1 MYNRPMYMQEGG
13 LAGSFGSSI
22 NPSFGNNGVLENIQE
37 QVSKNGDFLKLM
49 QNRNQGGVG
58 GNTADLYEKGFD
70 DPVDNRPPS
79 GDLKPIP
86 SNPLNIQNPFLPPI
100 QGGGNVPMPNKP
112 GVGTPP
118 NDMGMPLDMFGKI
131 NVDELNKQ
139 HSGIEKGFFESDE
152 YNKFHYDP
160 RNMMGT
166 MDVSF
171 SPYFG
176 QQGSGSVGAS
186 QDEAYEAYLKR
197 IGKSDLIG
205 KNIPGVPMDF
215 GQPLNFNYI
224 NSIPQPTPGSSNF
237 TSAPIQEFANG
248 GLADMGR
255 FGDNQMVHAQT
266 GEMVVPQSILQENP
280 QIGMGLNQALVN
292 QGLDPQRQVV
302 GSGAG
307 SMNPMTGQQE
317 FFDLGKILK
326 TVAPIAIGAM
336 LGPAAGAG
344 LGGMFGAGS
353 AAGSFLSNPFVG
365 RAITGALTS
374 KLGGAKTKDALMA
387 GLLSGGIGALTGGMG
402 SEGSIGSDATKQ
414 GALKAG
420 QFSAK
425 EIAANQLVPDA
436 VSKTA
441 TDTATESI
449 KGAFVPKTMSGEL
462 LQSLGVGEGN
472 ILSKLLNTQMGE
484 GLSAGLIAQL
494 LAGGDEEEDNRTAY
508 ERRPFGFGGP
518 GGKMGGI
525 TYANMGGEMGFPR
538 RNGGIDPSEGSGRK
552 DDVPAMLMAG
562 EFVLTKDAVK
572 GLGGGNQRKGIQR
585 AYNMMDNL
593 EARA

>member
-1 MYNRPMYMQEGG
+1 
-13 LAGSFGSSI
+13 
-22 NPSFGNNGVLENIQE
+22 
-37 QVSKNGDFLKLM
+37 M
-49 QNRNQGGVG
+49 QNNMFQNQMTP
-58 GNTADLYEKGFD
+58 NNY
-70 DPVDNRPPS
+70 S
-79 GDLKPIP
+79 
-86 SNPLNIQNPFLPPI
+86 
-100 QGGGNVPMPNKP
+100 PM
-112 GVGTPP
+112 
-118 NDMGMPLDMFGKI
+118 
-131 NVDELNKQ
+131 
-139 HSGIEKGFFESDE
+139 
-152 YNKFHYDP
+152 
-160 RNMMGT
+160 
-166 MDVSF
+166 
-171 SPYFG
+171 
-176 QQGSGSVGAS
+176 
-186 QDEAYEAYLKR
+186 
-197 IGKSDLIG
+197 
-205 KNIPGVPMDF
+205 
-215 GQPLNFNYI
+215 
-224 NSIPQPTPGSSNF
+224 SS
-237 TSAPIQEFANG
+237 
-248 GLADMGR
+248 MGR
-255 FGDNQMVHAQT
+255 FGDNQTVHAQS
-266 GEMVVPQSILQENP
+266 GELVVPQSTLRENP
-280 QIGMGLNQALVN
+280 ELGMGIAQAFMDQGVN
-292 QGLDPQRQVV
+292 PYRQIV
-302 GSGAG
+302 GSGVG

-344 LGGMFGAGS
+344 LGGMFGAGT
-353 AAGSFLSNPFVG
+353 AGASFLSNPFVS

-387 GLLSGGIGALTGGMG
+387 GLLSGGIGALTGG
-402 SEGSIGSDATKQ
+402 SEASIGSDATKQ

-425 EIAANQLVPDA
+425 EIAANQLVPNA

-441 TDTATESI
+441 TDAATESI

-462 LQSLGVGEGN
+462 LQSLGVGGDN
-472 ILSKLLNTQMGE
+472 IFSKLLNTQMGE

-494 LAGGDEEEDNRTAY
+494 LAGGDEDEDTRTAY

-518 GGKMGGI
+518 SGKMGGI

-593 EARA
+593 EARS